1 MSVPISVQRAE
12 ARTRVRRSKSLTYWV
27 GFRSLNYEKGSLMRR
42 GIAAQ
47 APAFVVA
54 AIALVAALGGTVYAA
69 AKINGR
75 SIKVKSLPG
84 NRLAPKSVPANRLKP
99 GAFSAALAP
108 GSVQGDRL
116 APGSVTGLQVDVSTL
131 GQVPSA
137 IHADNAEAAKDAE
150 TALNAAN
157 AENARRVNGY
167 EAGCK
172 TGTILFAGECWQEDA
187 SDTAMT
193 AANAAAACANKG
205 GALADPLTL
214 SAFAQR
220 PGINL
225 AAGGEWTNDLTNVSG
240 PGSYSVVTVSSD
252 GVIDIELFSSTM
264 KFRCVLPLVG

>member
-1 MSVPISVQRAE
+1 
-12 ARTRVRRSKSLTYWV
+12 
-27 GFRSLNYEKGSLMRR
+27 MRR

-47 APAFVVA
+47 APALVVA
-54 AIALVAALGGTVYAA
+54 AVALVAALGGTVYAA

-99 GAFSAALAP
+99 GAFSGAQLAP

-137 IHADNAEAAKDAE
+137 FHAEKAEAAKDAE

-172 TGTILFAGECWQEDA
+172 SGTTLFAGECWQVA
-187 SDTAMT
+187 SSGTAMT
-193 AANAAAACANKG
+193 AANAAAACANEG

-220 PGINL
+220 PGITL
-225 AAGGEWTNDLTNVSG
+225 ATGGEWTNDLTNVSG
-240 PGSYSVVTVSSD
+240 PGAYSVVTVSPGS
-252 GVIDIELFSSTM
+252 VIDIALSSNTK